1 MTSLINIKQNW
12 KNLGKYSKGALIII
26 IIGLLIRLILAS
38 ASYITGD
45 SCWYINVV
53 RFISEHNTLPLFE
66 SVGRTPFWSPPLLH
80 IIGALFYKIF
90 SILGNEFAEFSLRL
104 IVPICG
110 TLMLAYTYLISRKL
124 FNSKIAFYSVLFLT
138 FIPDHIYHSSMFYP
152 DILAG
157 LLVTMGIYYILKN
170 KTLLSAIMIGLSFLT
185 KYNALF
191 ALPIPIIIIIYNN
204 HKQKIKALKKTILF
218 SITSLAIGSFWF
230 IRNHILLGN
239 PIYPLFNSLFLKSA
253 VADSWGG
260 KLHLIHLISPGSML
274 KTYLSFFG
282 VPDGY
287 AQNLFFLQIHFI
299 KLFLAIWFIG
309 TALFILP
316 TIIGLFKI
324 KLRSKSTF
332 ILGSW
337 LLPYLIFS
345 FMLATSVESK
355 SGLLS
360 RYLIPIFPIIAIL
373 WGIGFNSIF
382 NKIKTHNSKRNKHK
396 TLRILLIILLSSLI
410 LGFTSIEFTKA
421 LVVKNS
427 WSRYNPDFT
436 WIEQNTPK
444 DAKILVPGGECYS
457 YNFNR
462 ITHHPG
468 ELAFKENLMQA
479 IEDHNMNYIWVNQKD
494 TFYGQEPDKPAIYS
508 EDFIKNIEISFKL
521 VYENKITHTKVYKTN
536 Y

>member
-1 MTSLINIKQNW
+1 
-12 KNLGKYSKGALIII
+12 
-26 IIGLLIRLILAS
+26 
-38 ASYITGD
+38 
-45 SCWYINVV
+45 
-53 RFISEHNTLPLFE
+53 
-66 SVGRTPFWSPPLLH
+66 
-80 IIGALFYKIF
+80 
-90 SILGNEFAEFSLRL
+90 
-104 IVPICG
+104 
-110 TLMLAYTYLISRKL
+110 
-124 FNSKIAFYSVLFLT
+124 
-138 FIPDHIYHSSMFYP
+138 
-152 DILAG
+152 
-157 LLVTMGIYYILKN
+157 
-170 KTLLSAIMIGLSFLT
+170 
-185 KYNALF
+185 
-191 ALPIPIIIIIYNN
+191 
-204 HKQKIKALKKTILF
+204 
-218 SITSLAIGSFWF
+218 
-230 IRNHILLGN
+230 N

>member
-1 MTSLINIKQNW
+1 
-12 KNLGKYSKGALIII
+12 
-26 IIGLLIRLILAS
+26 
-38 ASYITGD
+38 
-45 SCWYINVV
+45 
-53 RFISEHNTLPLFE
+53 
-66 SVGRTPFWSPPLLH
+66 LLH
-80 IIGALFYKIF
+80 IVGVLSYKIF
-90 SILGNEFAEFSLRL
+90 SVLGNELAEFSLRL

-110 TLMLAYTYLISRKL
+110 ALMLAYTYLISRKL
-124 FNSKIAFYSVLFLT
+124 FNAKIALYSVLLLT

-152 DILAG
+152 DILIG
-157 LLVTMGIYYILKN
+157 LLVTMGIYYILRN
-170 KTLLSAIMIGLSFLT
+170 KIFLSGILIGLSFLT

-191 ALPIPIIIIIYNN
+191 AFPIPIFIIIYNN
-204 HKQKIKALKKTILF
+204 HKQKIKTLKKIFIF

-230 IRNHILLGN
+230 IRNYILLGN

-253 VADSWGG
+253 IVDSWGG

-287 AQNLFFLQIHFI
+287 AQNLFFLQVPFI

-324 KLRSKSTF
+324 KLKSKSAF

-337 LLPYLIFS
+337 LLPYLLFS
-345 FMLATSVESK
+345 FMLATSIESK

-373 WGIGFNSIF
+373 WAIGFDNIY
-382 NKIKTHNSKRNKHK
+382 NKIKIHNSKSKI
-396 TLRILLIILLSSLI
+396 LGILLIILLSSLI
-410 LGFTSIEFTKA
+410 IGFTSIEFTKTI
-421 LVVKNS
+421 VVKNS
-427 WSRYNPDFT
+427 WNRYKPDFT
-436 WIEQNTPK
+436 WIEQNTPE

-462 ITHHPG
+462 VTHHTG
-468 ELAFKENLMQA
+468 EPPFKENLMQA

-494 TFYGQEPDKPAIYS
+494 TFYGQEPGKPAVYS
-508 EDFIKNIEISFKL
+508 DDFIKSIETSFNL
-521 VYENKITHTKVYKTN
+521 VYKNKITHTKVYKTN
-536 Y
+536 H